1 MESQTLPSRGSL
13 LATLPSDGYLLLLSR
28 VGNYSSKDELLKR
41 YYDKRYLVGRSVS
54 PTIIK
59 LLDTWEFNHAFYDA
73 YTSVYKNYSFGA
85 KASIKTYFSVVMK
98 NALVSEANSNYVFE
112 RVNTLSFDEE
122 LHSQEGETYTL
133 GDVIADKSEYN
144 NVTYYMDFVDSI
156 DRLEEKDIKLSKMEK
171 TIVGLRFEGLTF
183 KEIAKALCV
192 SITYAHQVFRSFY
205 NKIKETIHGVEVSN
219 IVKKFKKKQVLQE

>member
-1 MESQTLPSRGSL
+1 
-13 LATLPSDGYLLLLSR
+13 
-28 VGNYSSKDELLKR
+28 
-41 YYDKRYLVGRSVS
+41 
-54 PTIIK
+54 
-59 LLDTWEFNHAFYDA
+59 
-73 YTSVYKNYSFGA
+73 
-85 KASIKTYFSVVMK
+85 MK

-205 NKIKETIHGVEVSN
+205 NKIKETIHGVGVSN
-219 IVKKFKKKQVLQE
+219 IVNAFKNKRALQK